1 MVKGKDLEILKTEE
15 EMPVIVSDDLVHM
28 AEHAEKRVEA
38 IKRIKRAAL
47 AVTSNYDWVS
57 QNEKPYLQVSGAEKI
72 ARLFGISWRIDE
84 PEKTTTKDG
93 HFSYIF
99 KGYFS
104 LGSTEI
110 EAIGSRGS
118 RDPFFSKSHGKD
130 IPPSEIN
137 ENNVRKA
144 AYTNLLGNGI
154 TRLLGLR
161 NLTWEDLEVSGI
173 EKSKVGRVEY
183 KKKRMSKEAKDLRDK
198 IGSML
203 LKMSGNDKK
212 MASELLEGYT
222 FFIAEDGEKVK
233 GKKSLS
239 ELTEKSIPVTYGK
252 IKKEYEK
259 WLEETKETEKG
270 KEESNE

>member
-1 MVKGKDLEILKTEE
+1 MKKGKDLEILKSEE
-15 EMPVIVSDDLVHM
+15 EIPAIVSDDLIHM
-28 AEHAEKRVEA
+28 AEFAEKRVEA

-47 AVTSNYDWVS
+47 AVTSNYDWVN

-99 KGYFS
+99 KGYFN

-118 RDPFFSKSHGKD
+118 KDPFFSRSHDKD

-161 NLTWEDLEVSGI
+161 NLTWEDLKVSGI
-173 EKSKVGRVEY
+173 EKNKVGRVEY
-183 KKKRMSKEAKDLRDK
+183 KKKRMSKENKELRDK

-203 LKMSGNDKK
+203 LEMSGNDKK
-212 MASELLEGYT
+212 MASKLLESIT
-222 FFIAEDGEKVK
+222 FFIAKDGKKVK

-239 ELTEKSIPVTYGK
+239 ELTEKSIPTIYGK
-252 IKKEYEK
+252 VKKEYKK
-259 WLEETKETEKG
+259 WKEEAKEIEKG
-270 KEESNE
+270 KKESNE

>member
-1 MVKGKDLEILKTEE
+1 MVKDLEILKSEE
-15 EMPVIVSDDLVHM
+15 ELPAIVSDDLIHM
-28 AEHAEKRVEA
+28 AEYAEKRVEA

-47 AVTSNYDWVS
+47 AVTSIHDWVD
-57 QNEKPYLQVSGAEKI
+57 QNGKPYLQVSGAEKV

-84 PEKTTTKDG
+84 PEKTISEDG
-93 HFSYIF
+93 HYSYTY

-104 LGSTEI
+104 LGSTTI
-110 EAIGSRGS
+110 ESIGSRGS
-118 RDPFFSKSHGKD
+118 KDGFFSKSHGKD

-137 ENNVRKA
+137 ENYVRKS

-161 NLTWEDLEVSGI
+161 NLTWEDLKGSGI
-173 EKSKVGRVEY
+173 EAGRVSKVSY
-183 KKKRMSKEAKDLRDK
+183 KKKEMKKEIKDLRDK

-203 LKMSGNDKK
+203 LEMSGNDKK

-222 FFIAEDGEKVK
+222 FFIAKDGEKVR

-239 ELTEKSIPVTYGK
+239 ELTEKSMPVTYGK
-252 IKKEYEK
+252 IKEEYKK
-259 WLEETKETEKG
+259 WKEETKEIEKG
-270 KEESNE
+270 KKKSNE